1 MFENDTICIELD
13 KNTVRTF
20 LETTE
25 LNNFKLSPHPLP
37 RFQSLLVIQL
47 RRICKQ
53 KYLGI
58 LRILFPLR
66 LPHKKQ
72 RTKFKYSWVIQLEL
86 RILFLKKKRGI
97 GWFLSL

>member
-20 LETTE
+20 LDTTE

-58 LRILFPLR
+58 LIILFPLR
-66 LPHKKQ
+66 LSHKKQ
-72 RTKFKYSWVIQLEL
+72 RTKFKYS
-86 RILFLKKKRGI
+86 
-97 GWFLSL
+97 